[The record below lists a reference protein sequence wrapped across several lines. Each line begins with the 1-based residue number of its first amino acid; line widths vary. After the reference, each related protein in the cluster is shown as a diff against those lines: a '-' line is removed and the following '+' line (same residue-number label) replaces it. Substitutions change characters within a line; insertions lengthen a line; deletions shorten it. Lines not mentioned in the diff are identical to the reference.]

1 MTDIVEL
8 SNEKLNVE
16 DVSKSV
22 TLPNCGA
29 VSLFIGT
36 TRDHFD
42 GKEVLSLQYEAY
54 HTMAKKKMFE
64 ICQDIRN
71 KWNVGKIALVHR
83 LGEVPVAE
91 ASVIIAISSEHR
103 KESLEAVQY
112 AINTLKAVVP
122 IWKKELY
129 RNSSPEW
136 KENTEY
142 FWKKEGCCNFKML

>member
-8 SNEKLNVE
+8 SNEKLNIE
-16 DVSKSV
+16 GISKSV

-54 HTMAKKKMFE
+54 CPMAKKKMFE
-64 ICQDIRN
+64 ICQDIRS

-91 ASVIIAISSEHR
+91 ASVVIAISSEHR

-136 KENTEY
+136 KENAEC
-142 FWKKEGCCNFKML
+142 FWKKEGC

>member
-83 LGEVPVAE
+83 LGNFIGTVHLSGKKIQNTFGRRKDV
-91 ASVIIAISSEHR
+91 AISKCSNNLFLVINSFS
-103 KESLEAVQY
+103 KQY
-112 AINTLKAVVP
+112 P
-122 IWKKELY
+122 I
-129 RNSSPEW
+129 
-136 KENTEY
+136 
-142 FWKKEGCCNFKML
+142 F